1 MVSHHRNIKKGS
13 LIKNKYALAVA
24 FGITTSEIEY
34 RSPRNSGTCTE
45 YVWVLW
51 DNGKHWLVKV
61 EVLEVVNE
69 SR

>member
-1 MVSHHRNIKKGS
+1 MRRQLRKIKKGS
-13 LIKNKYALAVA
+13 LIKNKYVLSSA

-34 RSPRNSGTCTE
+34 HSPRNSGICIE

-51 DNGKHWLVKV
+51 DNGKHWLVKI
-61 EVLEVVNE
+61 EMLEVVNE